1 MTGPEALQAA
11 VRFVLIMILLA
22 GGFILL
28 HIAAVLPVLV
38 LGW

>member
-1 MTGPEALQAA
+1 MTGPEALRAA

-28 HIAAVLPVLV
+28 HIAACLPTLI